1 MKLTI
6 AIISAV
12 SLGLTCAAPAD
23 DYGALTA
30 NGYRWVTIHGPYAS
44 TTEQD
49 VERLTDHRAGTTE
62 AQILEDDKAYYLIP
76 GTIVQVI
83 NEDPANGMSQVQLGG
98 FATFLW
104 TYSRFLSKHPIRDIY
119 GVIETPENSGI
130 IPNATN
136 INTPGLMVESKN
148 RTRDN
153 GNQ

>member
-12 SLGLTCAAPAD
+12 SLGLTSPAPAD
-23 DYGALTA
+23 NYTTLAEK
-30 NGYRWVTIHGPYAS
+30 GYRWVTIHGPYAS
-44 TTEQD
+44 TTERD
-49 VERLTDHRAGTTE
+49 VERLTDDRGGATAT
-62 AQILEDDKAYYLIP
+62 QVLEDEKAYYLIP

-83 NEDPANGMSQVQLGG
+83 KEDPANGMSQVQLGG

-104 TYSRFLSKHPIRDIY
+104 TYSRLLSKKPIRDIY

-130 IPNATN
+130 IPSLT
-136 INTPGLMVESKN
+136 TPVVPVESEA

>member
-12 SLGLTCAAPAD
+12 SLSLTCSAPAN
-23 DYGALTA
+23 DYGALA
-30 NGYRWVTIHGPYAS
+30 ARGYRWVSVHGPYAS
-44 TTEQD
+44 TTEQY
-49 VERLTDHRAGTTE
+49 VKRLTDDRAGATE
-62 AQILEDDKAYYLIP
+62 AQILEDEKAYYLIP

-83 NEDPANGMSQVQLGG
+83 KEDSANGMSQVQLGG

-130 IPNATN
+130 IPNLTP
-136 INTPGLMVESKN
+136 PGLPADSKDQ
-148 RTRDN
+148 TRDN
-153 GNQ
+153 GN

>member
-12 SLGLTCAAPAD
+12 SLGLTCSAPAD
-23 DYGALTA
+23 HYGALAA
-30 NGYRWVTIHGPYAS
+30 NGYRWVAVHGPYAS

-49 VERLTDHRAGTTE
+49 VKRLTDHRTSATE
-62 AQILEDDKAYYLIP
+62 AQILEDEKAYYLIP

-83 NEDPANGMSQVQLGG
+83 KEDPANGMSQVQLGG

-104 TYSRFLSKHPIRDIY
+104 TYSRFLSKHPIRDFY

-130 IPNATN
+130 IPSLT
-136 INTPGLMVESKN
+136 TPGLPIESKG
-148 RTRDN
+148 RTLDN

>member
-12 SLGLTCAAPAD
+12 SLSLTCSAPAN
-23 DYGALTA
+23 DYGALA
-30 NGYRWVTIHGPYAS
+30 ARGYRWVSVHGPYAS
-44 TTEQD
+44 TTEQY
-49 VERLTDHRAGTTE
+49 VKRLTDDRAGATE
-62 AQILEDDKAYYLIP
+62 AQILEDEKAYYLIP

-83 NEDPANGMSQVQLGG
+83 KEDSANGMSQVQLGG

-130 IPNATN
+130 IPNLT
-136 INTPGLMVESKN
+136 TPGLPADSKDQ
-148 RTRDN
+148 TRDD
-153 GNQ
+153 GN

>member
-12 SLGLTCAAPAD
+12 SLGLTGPAPAD
-23 DYGALTA
+23 NYTALSA
-30 NGYRWVTIHGPYAS
+30 KGYRWVTIHGPYAS

-49 VERLTDHRAGTTE
+49 VERLTDRRAGTTE
-62 AQILEDDKAYYLIP
+62 AQILEDEKAYYLIP

-83 NEDPANGMSQVQLGG
+83 KEDPVNDMSQVQLGG

-119 GVIETPENSGI
+119 GVIETPEDSGI
-130 IPNATN
+130 MPSLT
-136 INTPGLMVESKN
+136 TPVVPVESEA
-148 RTRDN
+148 RTRDG
-153 GNQ
+153 GN

>member
-12 SLGLTCAAPAD
+12 SLSLTCSAPAN
-23 DYGALTA
+23 DYGALA
-30 NGYRWVTIHGPYAS
+30 ARGYRWVSVHGPYAS
-44 TTEQD
+44 TTEQY
-49 VERLTDHRAGTTE
+49 VKRLTDDRAGATE
-62 AQILEDDKAYYLIP
+62 AQILEDEKAYYLIP

-83 NEDPANGMSQVQLGG
+83 KEDSANGMSQVQLGG

-130 IPNATN
+130 IPNST
-136 INTPGLMVESKN
+136 TPGLPADSKDQ
-148 RTRDN
+148 TRDD
-153 GNQ
+153 GN

>member
-12 SLGLTCAAPAD
+12 SLSVTCSAPAN
-23 DYGALTA
+23 DYGALA
-30 NGYRWVTIHGPYAS
+30 ARGYRWVSVHGPYAS
-44 TTEQD
+44 TTEQY
-49 VERLTDHRAGTTE
+49 VKRLTDDRAGATE
-62 AQILEDDKAYYLIP
+62 AQILEDEKAYYLIP

-83 NEDPANGMSQVQLGG
+83 KEDSANGMSQVQLGG

-130 IPNATN
+130 FPNFT
-136 INTPGLMVESKN
+136 TPGLPADSKDQ
-148 RTRDN
+148 TRDY
-153 GNQ
+153 GN

>member
-12 SLGLTCAAPAD
+12 SLSLTCSAPAN
-23 DYGALTA
+23 DYGALA
-30 NGYRWVTIHGPYAS
+30 ARGYRWVSVHGPYAS
-44 TTEQD
+44 TTEQY
-49 VERLTDHRAGTTE
+49 VKRLTDDRAGATE
-62 AQILEDDKAYYLIP
+62 AQILEDEKAYYLIP

-83 NEDPANGMSQVQLGG
+83 KEDSANGMSQVQLGG

-130 IPNATN
+130 IPNLTP
-136 INTPGLMVESKN
+136 PGLPA
-148 RTRDN
+148 D
-153 GNQ
+153 

>member
-12 SLGLTCAAPAD
+12 SLGLTSLAPAD
-23 DYGALTA
+23 DYSALAA
-30 NGYRWVTIHGPYAS
+30 NGYRWVTIDGPYAS

-49 VERLTDHRAGTTE
+49 VERLTDHRAGATE
-62 AQILEDDKAYYLIP
+62 AQILEDEKAYYLIP

-83 NEDPANGMSQVQLGG
+83 KEDSGNGMSQVQLGG

-119 GVIETPENSGI
+119 GVIETPANSGI
-130 IPNATN
+130 ISSLT
-136 INTPGLMVESKN
+136 TPGSPVESKA
-148 RTRDN
+148 RTRDD

>member
-1 MKLTI
+1 VKLNI
-6 AIISAV
+6 AIIYAV
-12 SLGLTCAAPAD
+12 SVGLTCSAPGAD
-23 DYGALTA
+23 YSALAA

-49 VERLTDHRAGTTE
+49 VKRLTDHRNGAME
-62 AQILEDDKAYYLIP
+62 AQILEDERAYYLIP

-83 NEDPANGMSQVQLGG
+83 KEDRANGMSQVQLGG

-104 TYSRFLSKHPIRDIY
+104 TYSRFLSRHPIRDIY

-130 IPNATN
+130 IPNL
-136 INTPGLMVESKN
+136 ITPRVPVESEDQAG
-148 RTRDN
+148 DN

>member
-12 SLGLTCAAPAD
+12 SLSATCSAPAN
-23 DYGALTA
+23 DYGALA
-30 NGYRWVTIHGPYAS
+30 ARGYRWVSVHGPYAS
-44 TTEQD
+44 TTEQY
-49 VERLTDHRAGTTE
+49 VKRLTDDRAGATE
-62 AQILEDDKAYYLIP
+62 AQILEDEKAYYLIP

-83 NEDPANGMSQVQLGG
+83 KEDSANGMSQVQLGG

-130 IPNATN
+130 IPNLT
-136 INTPGLMVESKN
+136 TPGLPADSKDQ
-148 RTRDN
+148 TRDD
-153 GNQ
+153 GN

>member
-12 SLGLTCAAPAD
+12 SLGLTCSAPAD
-23 DYGALTA
+23 DYSALAA

-44 TTEQD
+44 STEQD
-49 VERLTDHRAGTTE
+49 VERLTGHRADATE
-62 AQILEDDKAYYLIP
+62 AQILEDEKAYYLIP

-83 NEDPANGMSQVQLGG
+83 KEDPANAMSQVQLGG

-119 GVIETPENSGI
+119 GVIETPENSGLFPELTTPR
-130 IPNATN
+130 IPA
-136 INTPGLMVESKN
+136 ESKG